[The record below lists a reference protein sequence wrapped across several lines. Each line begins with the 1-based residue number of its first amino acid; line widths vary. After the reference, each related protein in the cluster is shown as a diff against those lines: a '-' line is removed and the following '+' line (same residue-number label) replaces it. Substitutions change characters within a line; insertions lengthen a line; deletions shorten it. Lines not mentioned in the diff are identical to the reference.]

1 MARRLLAE
9 EGLFV
14 GGSSGS
20 VLSVAIEYA
29 KREKLGKDKRIVCI
43 FADNLRNYMTK
54 YVSKEWMV
62 DKHLMDP

>member
-1 MARRLLAE
+1 MARRLLQE

-14 GGSSGS
+14 GGSSGA

-29 KREKLGKDKRIVCI
+29 IREKLGSDIRIVCL

-54 YVSKEWMV
+54 YVSK
-62 DKHLMDP
+62 